1 MNKYLISSK
10 SKVPLSDLI
19 EQSQELLER
28 SKELQERSK
37 QYRTQSCQIIEELEL
52 NENAQES

>member
-1 MNKYLISSK
+1 MDQYLISSK
-10 SKVPLSDLI
+10 SKVSLDNLT

-37 QYRTQSCQIIEELEL
+37 LQKKQSRQIIKQLEL
-52 NENAQES
+52 NENSQES

>member
-1 MNKYLISSK
+1 MNQYLISSK
-10 SKVPLSDLI
+10 SKVSLDNLT

-37 QYRTQSCQIIEELEL
+37 LHRKQSCQIIEELEL